1 MLHVLHLIGNTIL
14 KKKTTITIDLNL
26 HGVYA

>member
-14 KKKTTITIDLNL
+14 KKTTINIDLNL